1 MRITWLG
8 HACFMVEH
16 EDYRIILDPYCDVP
30 GFHDISVEADA
41 VLCSHGHYDHAYTD
55 GVALRAGGE
64 NPFAVETV
72 AACHDEKG
80 GALRGQNTV
89 HILRAAGLSVVHLGD
104 LGHLLSEEQ
113 AAPLRGCDVLLIP
126 VGGTYTVDG
135 DTAAQIVCCLQPR
148 VVIPMHYRSETFGFD
163 NIDSVDAFLR
173 HFPAE
178 TVHRTEE
185 NFLDLTAETPQQVAV
200 LTYRA

>member
-16 EDYRIILDPYCDVP
+16 EGYKVVIDPFCDVP
-30 GFHDISVEADA
+30 GFRDIAVEAHA

-64 NPFAVETV
+64 NPFTVETV

-80 GALRGQNTV
+80 GTLRGKNTV
-89 HILRAAGLSVVHLGD
+89 HVLHAAGLSVVHLGD

-135 DTAAQIVCCLQPR
+135 ATAAQIARDLQPR
-148 VVIPMHYRSETFGFD
+148 VVIPMHYRSASFGFD
-163 NIDSVDAFLR
+163 NIDTVDTFLK

-178 TVHRTEE
+178 TVQRVGED
-185 NFLDLTAETPQQVAV
+185 FLDLTADTPAQVAV

>member
-8 HACFMVEH
+8 HACFAVEH
-16 EDYRIILDPYCDVP
+16 ENYRVVIDPFCDVP
-30 GFHDISVEADA
+30 GFRDVAVEADA

-55 GVALRAGGE
+55 GVTLSEGKE
-64 NPFAVETV
+64 TPFTVETV

-80 GALRGQNTV
+80 GTLRGPNKV
-89 HILRAAGLSVVHLGD
+89 HVLRAAGMTVVHLGD
-104 LGHLLSEEQ
+104 LGHSLHEEQ
-113 AAPLRGCDVLLIP
+113 AASLRRCDALLIP

-135 DTAAQIVCCLQPR
+135 DTAAQIVRDLQPR

-163 NIDSVDAFLR
+163 NIDTVDTFLS

-178 TVHRTEE
+178 SVQRMAE
-185 NFLDLTAETPQQVAV
+185 NFLELAADAPAQVAV
-200 LTYRA
+200 LTYKA

>member
-16 EDYRIILDPYCDVP
+16 EGYKVVIDPFCDVP
-30 GFHDISVEADA
+30 GFRDIAVEAHA

-55 GVALRAGGE
+55 GVALRGGGE

-89 HILRAAGLSVVHLGD
+89 HLLRAAGLSVVHLGD

-135 DTAAQIVCCLQPR
+135 DTAAQIVRCLQPR
-148 VVIPMHYRSETFGFD
+148 AVIPMHYRSETFGFD
-163 NIDSVDAFLR
+163 NIDTVDAFLA

-185 NFLDLTAETPQQVAV
+185 NFLDLTTETPQQVAV